1 MSDFTFP
8 FSRTH
13 HMDTLSFKSGWGGT
27 CPVVQ
32 WFRLQA
38 TDAEG
43 TGLIPYWGINIPHAT
58 WYTPKKRL
66 GNVVLFFFFWVVT
79 CLAKEISITKEE
91 GESRELEGSMGLCHN
106 NNDENN
112 VQEDSVITFKNC
124 TV

>member
-1 MSDFTFP
+1 M
-8 FSRTH
+8 
-13 HMDTLSFKSGWGGT
+13 
-27 CPVVQ
+27 V
-32 WFRLQA
+32 
-38 TDAEG
+38 
-43 TGLIPYWGINIPHAT
+43 Y
-58 WYTPKKRL
+58 PKKKAGKR
-66 GNVVLFFFFWVVT
+66 GFVFFFFWVVT